1 MKFVAAYLLASMGG
15 NPSPT
20 RDDVRGIL
28 ESVGAVVEEDKM
40 EMLFKAVEG
49 KDVTELIAAGR
60 EKLAFAPCGGAA
72 VNAAAPAAAAAGG
85 AGGAAEEEEEKVE
98 EKAEEEDDDA
108 MFSLFDD

>member
-28 ESVGAVVEEDKM
+28 DSVGAQVEEDKM

-72 VNAAAPAAAAAGG
+72 VNAVAPTVAAAGG
-85 AGGAAEEEEEKVE
+85 AGGAAEEEEKVE
-98 EKAEEEDDDA
+98 EKAEEEDNDA